1 MTQSPSRS
9 PQAPSPSPSRLEK
22 LHDYTYRK
30 VAGVL
35 GECQSTQA
43 PINLSV
49 GEPKFGAYDT
59 VGEALAATDPAGWGK
74 YPPVNAGPDLRE
86 AVAGW
91 IRRRYELPADM
102 LDTHAH
108 VHPVFGTKEGLF
120 SAILAAVLRKED
132 RLEKAGKGHLRPLI
146 VLPNPLYHVYVGAA
160 LTSGAEI
167 CYAPC
172 TPATDFAPDLAV
184 VAEEDWD
191 RVALVIATNPGNP
204 TGTLLPAAFLRAAI
218 ERARRHD
225 FTFLSDECY
234 SELYFDTKPV
244 SAFEVCRDLGGG
256 LENVWVVNSLSK
268 RSGLPGL
275 RSGFVAGDADR
286 LEDLYYLRAYGGA
299 QTPVGLQEAAIALW
313 QDEAHV
319 AAFRQRY
326 AAINQVASDVLGDL
340 PGFRAPEAGFVLW
353 LPVSGGDGDAVARRL
368 WQEQA
373 VRTLPGSILSRPMPD
388 GSKPGQGFVRF
399 ALVYPEDVTREALL
413 RCRDILS

>member
-1 MTQSPSRS
+1 M
-9 PQAPSPSPSRLEK
+9 
-22 LHDYTYRK
+22 
-30 VAGVL
+30 
-35 GECQSTQA
+35 
-43 PINLSV
+43 
-49 GEPKFGAYDT
+49 
-59 VGEALAATDPAGWGK
+59 GEALAATDPAGWGK

-120 SAILAAVLRKED
+120 SAILVAVLRKED

-218 ERARRHD
+218 ERAGTISPSSR
-225 FTFLSDECY
+225 T
-234 SELYFDTKPV
+234 
-244 SAFEVCRDLGGG
+244 SATASSTTTPSRSAPSRSAAIWGG
-256 LENVWVVNSLSK
+256 LENIWVVNSLSK

-340 PGFRAPEAGFVLW
+340 PGFRAPKR
-353 LPVSGGDGDAVARRL
+353 VSCCGCRFRAAMATRSPGGCGRSRRCGPCR
-368 WQEQA
+368 
-373 VRTLPGSILSRPMPD
+373 VRSCPGPCPTAANRGRALFGLRWSIPR
-388 GSKPGQGFVRF
+388 
-399 ALVYPEDVTREALL
+399 T
-413 RCRDILS
+413 